1 MTADTDDH
9 IARLKA
15 ELRAELLA
23 ELKAKEAPPAPRVPP
38 VPKWAGSGGENTGSS
53 YCGPPSAPSG
63 GGTSWMRRKRP
74 DGSWFDE
81 GANTW
86 RYSSGEA
93 IPATIEPR
101 PLAADDQRLRHNVGL
116 LDELIARDEDLSR
129 R

>member
-1 MTADTDDH
+1 MTATDDK
-9 IARLKA
+9 IAHLKAELLA
-15 ELRAELLA
+15 ELRAELT
-23 ELKAKEAPPAPRVPP
+23 AKHTPPVPRVPE

-63 GGTSWMRRKRP
+63 GGTSWMGRKRP

-86 RYSSGEA
+86 RYASGE
-93 IPATIEPR
+93 PVPVTIEPR
-101 PLAADDQRLRHNVGL
+101 PLAGDDQRLRGNVEL
-116 LDELIARDEDLSR
+116 LDQLIARDEDLGR